1 LIMASGRVFPQTKN
15 EPRHQRRGG
24 QLRSGSHLKIQI
36 GMRAFSH
43 GLVTRSSL
51 ATRRADLKSPDASA
65 RAPLNWPVDGAAGIS
80 GRRNRPATLRRV
92 VLSKH

>member
-1 LIMASGRVFPQTKN
+1 LIMASGRVFPQTK
-15 EPRHQRRGG
+15 PRHQRRGG
-24 QLRSGSHLKIQI
+24 QFRSGFHVKVKI

-51 ATRRADLKSPDASA
+51 ATRRADLKSPDTPA
-65 RAPLNWPVDGAAGIS
+65 RAPLNWPVDEAARIS
-80 GRRNRPATLRRV
+80 GSRNRTATLRRV